1 MVTNFIKYNES
12 IEWKDNYLVCVP
24 SGEVIYFS
32 DDDIEPLVKR
42 NLIFYPTISINLYR
56 WGCSDF
62 LSQKVKDYLETKKKI
77 KSILPKI
84 GEDRHILT
92 KNLII
97 EFLLDCGLL
106 KDQFSIL
113 PDLSVDAMGPVNMAY
128 KKLTRIPVKFNRCS
142 SDFNC
147 SYNLLETLENSPRTV
162 HGRFDCSFN
171 HLEDLNGGPRLVSK
185 LYNCSHNKLTSLTGS
200 PIKLID
206 FNCSNNLLK
215 NINDAPVVKYNFIK
229 NNNSFND
236 KEI

>member
-1 MVTNFIKYNES
+1 MVTNFLKYNES
-12 IEWKDNYLVCVP
+12 IEWKENYLVCVP

-32 DDDIEPLVKR
+32 DEDIEPLVKK
-42 NLIFYPTISINLYR
+42 NYIFYDDDRGKMLNLYR
-56 WGCSDF
+56 WVCSDF
-62 LSQKVKDYLETKKKI
+62 LAPKVKDYLANKRP
-77 KSILPKI
+77 PKI
-84 GEDRHILT
+84 GEDTHVLT
-92 KNLII
+92 KNLIK

-128 KKLTRIPVKFNRCS
+128 KKLTKIPVKFNRCS

-185 LYNCSHNKLTSLTGS
+185 LYNCSHNKLSSLTGS
-200 PIKLID
+200 PIRLTD
-206 FNCSNNLLK
+206 FNCSNNSLR
-215 NINDAPVVKYNFIK
+215 NINDAPIVKGNFIK
-229 NNNSFND
+229 NNNLFND